1 MLAALFVIACFAKI
15 SKLINN
21 KKQEAIDKETLTYMN
36 QWTYEYLLE
45 YGRCANNNES
55 IYLCQCKN
63 CFHWRRM
70 YLRVFLQQYNALRLC
85 RAFSI
90 TNNPL
95 QEASE

>member
-1 MLAALFVIACFAKI
+1 MFAALLTVACFAKI
-15 SKLINN
+15 TQFINN
-21 KKQEAIDKETLTYMN
+21 KKQEVIDKEMQAYMN

-45 YGRCANNNES
+45 YGRCADNNES
-55 IYLCQCKN
+55 IHLCQCKN

-70 YLRVFLQQYNALRLC
+70 YLGVFLQQYNTLRLC

-90 TNNPL
+90 TNNQL